1 MQVMFQLTSFQLIS
15 LYQTLMPSVLE
26 TKNEY
31 LTVLCRMSFLPEAIP
46 PRIVATIGVCKR
58 GWIHE
63 INRKIKPSA
72 AIA

>member
-1 MQVMFQLTSFQLIS
+1 MNMQVMFQLTSFQLIS

-58 GWIHE
+58 G
-63 INRKIKPSA
+63 
-72 AIA
+72 